1 MPRKKAKPP
10 DGVAVAQPV
19 SHLLPSVAVIHDFPG
34 GAKGIDICPYVT
46 ASVVVIIIYYEPT
59 MGPDLWGERGSRSH
73 RSTRSRPGLKYP
85 MTLSRSAPILVSAG

>member
-1 MPRKKAKPP
+1 MPRKKGKPP

-46 ASVVVIIIYYEPT
+46 ASAVVIIIYYEPT
-59 MGPDLWGERGSRSH
+59 VGPDLWEREDPVATDLPAVGLDSN
-73 RSTRSRPGLKYP
+73 TR
-85 MTLSRSAPILVSAG
+85 